1 MQLLKD
7 RMGAGDIVVVH
18 DAIRPMVSEE
28 LITDSIKVCRK
39 KGMGVAAT
47 YIMDTIMHSPDGK
60 EGYQSINRYEIMK
73 VQMPQAFDFAYI
85 WEKHNEAVGK
95 NCLGAWDNSS
105 MLTNLGEKSVSL
117 RGRI

>member
-1 MQLLKD
+1 
-7 RMGAGDIVVVH
+7 
-18 DAIRPMVSEE
+18 MVSEE

-73 VQMPQAFDFAYI
+73 VQTPQAFDFAYI
-85 WEKHNEAVGK
+85 WEKTMRRSGKLPWSMGQQFHVDKSRRKSQFLCGVGSEFE
-95 NCLGAWDNSS
+95 DQPH
-105 MLTNLGEKSVSL
+105 
-117 RGRI
+117 RGRGNV